1 MLFIDI
7 TPYRKAAIAE
17 HRRILIFEQDYQ
29 LSWLSHYIKQHDA
42 RNIEKT
48 KSRLKEIYY
57 ELERLQML

>member
-17 HRRILIFEQDYQ
+17 HRRILLFEQDYQ
-29 LSWLSHYIKQHDA
+29 LAWLSHYIKARDE

-57 ELERLQML
+57 DLKMLEG